1 MGEKAGLTARQVSLV
16 AGSLP
21 RRVRVKDHTQHVDQQ
36 KHSAIPVRERRK
48 GLAEFHGRRRAD
60 QARNKT
66 MVFGGS

>member
-1 MGEKAGLTARQVSLV
+1 MTVKLESRVE
-16 AGSLP
+16 GSLL
-21 RRVRVKDHTQHVDQQ
+21 RKAKAKDHTQHVDQQ
-36 KHSAIPVRERRK
+36 KHSVILVREKRK